1 MIKFLTYITIDFF
14 FTSTIDGRRS
24 VRELRH
30 ALALY
35 HRHLHAFVVTFGHI
49 FFYRR
54 RFSSYFSSFW
64 SYLLRLLFIMFFTI
78 AVGFRRIFRRFGH
91 IFFDCCS
98 SCSLLSPSALVV
110 FFVVLVISS
119 STVVRHALYYRRRLW
134 SYFSSFWSYL
144 LRLLFVMLFTIAVGF
159 GRIFRRFG
167 HIFFDCCSSCS
178 LLSPSALVVFF

>member
-49 FFYRR
+49 FFDCC
-54 RFSSYFSSFW
+54 SSCS
-64 SYLLRLLFIMFFTI
+64 LLSPSASCL
-78 AVGFRRIFRRFGH
+78 RIFRRFGH

-98 SCSLLSPSALVV
+98 SCSLLSPSAFVV

-119 STVVRHALYYRRRLW
+119 
-134 SYFSSFWSYL
+134 
-144 LRLLFVMLFTIAVGF
+144 
-159 GRIFRRFG
+159 
-167 HIFFDCCSSCS
+167 
-178 LLSPSALVVFF
+178 

>member
-1 MIKFLTYITIDFF
+1 MIKFLTYITNDFF

-35 HRHLHAFVVTFGHI
+35 HRHLHAFVVTFGHN
-49 FFYRR
+49 
-54 RFSSYFSSFW
+54 
-64 SYLLRLLFIMFFTI
+64 YLLRLLFVMFFTI
-78 AVGFRRIFRRFGH
+78 AVGCLRIFRRFGH

-98 SCSLLSPSALVV
+98 SCSLLSPSAVFV

-119 STVVRHALYYRRRLW
+119 STVVHHALYYRRRLS

-144 LRLLFVMLFTIAVGF
+144 LRLLFIMLFTIAVGF
-159 GRIFRRFG
+159 RRIFRRFG
-167 HIFFDCCSSCS
+167 LLVISFSTIFDVV
-178 LLSPSALVVFF
+178 LLLAF